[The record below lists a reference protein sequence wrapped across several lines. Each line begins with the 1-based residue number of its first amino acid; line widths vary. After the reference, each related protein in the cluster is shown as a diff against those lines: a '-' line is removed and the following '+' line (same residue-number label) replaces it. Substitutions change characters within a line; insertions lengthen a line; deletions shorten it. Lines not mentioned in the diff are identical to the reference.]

1 MNLSSIREE
10 GAGGTFT
17 MIRVTCLLLFSL
29 IRIECFHLHTPLEP
43 VVKNNVE
50 VSDGLEI
57 GGTDLEHIGKVS
69 MRKEELCMLRQDPEI
84 ENSDLRY
91 CISLQADLN
100 INARGSFEQFL
111 EYFKWLKLDVV
122 NSVIPGDNVGP
133 LGVQLTFG
141 LSSKHFPKGSKHE
154 VLEKQLANVTVIKMI
169 LKDIFGSIKVD
180 CKSGPRKYT
189 NILLDTVLAS
199 SKESDALHLL
209 FSRPLFDSFTG
220 FPITALSAQ
229 FDNLEGFWHG
239 LLFFGPEKSQ
249 FCQFSPFDS
258 QDSEDVDQFYD
269 KGTVFPQMLIKKLGL
284 WHQHPPI
291 KSMIK
296 QSSLLLNHEETSGL
310 LISYCEIGSQ
320 KSHSKN
326 AYMFESAM
334 SGSPSKLHQDC
345 GKQHISE
352 LEVIELQRML
362 IGSGAHRQLSSTMKF
377 KYQQNYSTELNHRFC
392 EILMMERLPSGVF
405 ADPFELQRLVHRGGL
420 SAAYVYGDT
429 NLELPSQHSHQSI
442 VEVHVAMN
450 ADSGPLSG
458 NHFIFEHTV
467 ELPLHARYP
476 PLGTEGY
483 SVVSISIPH
492 MFLLC
497 EHETQTGNNKSQT
510 NVKTEGNKVL
520 SWITWDSDA
529 SHSSEVLKWRIPAG
543 NQLHV
548 EFVSIFTGFSAL
560 VSVVAIFV
568 ASLYSLK
575 CH

>member
-1 MNLSSIREE
+1 
-10 GAGGTFT
+10 
-17 MIRVTCLLLFSL
+17 MIRVACLLLFSL
-29 IRIECFHLHTPLEP
+29 IRIESFHLHTPLEP
-43 VVKNNVE
+43 VLKNNVD
-50 VSDGLEI
+50 VSDELEI

-69 MRKEELCMLRQDPEI
+69 MRKEEICMLRQDPEI
-84 ENSDLRY
+84 ENSDLQY
-91 CISLQADLN
+91 CINLQVDPN

-122 NSVIPGDNVGP
+122 NSVIPGDSVGP

-154 VLEKQLANVTVIKMI
+154 VLEKQLANITVIKML

-189 NILLDTVLAS
+189 TILLDTVLVS
-199 SKESDALHLL
+199 SKESDALHQLL
-209 FSRPLFDSFTG
+209 SRPLFDSFMG
-220 FPITALSAQ
+220 FPIMALSSQ
-229 FDNLEGFWHG
+229 FDNLVGFWHG
-239 LLFFGPEKSQ
+239 LLFSGPEKSQ
-249 FCQFSPFDS
+249 FCQFSPLDS
-258 QDSEDVDQFYD
+258 HDFEDTDQFYD
-269 KGTVFPQMLIKKLGL
+269 EGTVFPHMLIKKLGL

-291 KSMIK
+291 KSTIK
-296 QSSLLLNHEETSGL
+296 QSSLLLSHEETSGL
-310 LISYCEIGSQ
+310 LISYCEIDSQ
-320 KSHSKN
+320 KSHSEN

-334 SGSPSKLHQDC
+334 SGSSSKLHQDC
-345 GKQHISE
+345 GKQHSSE
-352 LEVIELQRML
+352 LEVIDLRHML
-362 IGSGAHRQLSSTMKF
+362 IGSGAHRQLSSSMKF
-377 KYQQNYSTELNHRFC
+377 KYQQNYSSELNHPFC
-392 EILMMERLPSGVF
+392 EIVMMERLPSGVF

-450 ADSGPLSG
+450 ADSGHLSG
-458 NHFIFEHTV
+458 NHFILERTIN
-467 ELPLHARYP
+467 LPLHARYP
-476 PLGTEGY
+476 PLKTEGY
-483 SVVSISIPH
+483 SVASISIPH
-492 MFLLC
+492 VFLLC
-497 EHETQTGNNKSQT
+497 EHETQTGNIKSKT

-529 SHSSEVLKWRIPAG
+529 SHSSKVLKWRIPAG

-548 EFVSIFTGFSAL
+548 EFVSIFTGLSAL
-560 VSVVAIFV
+560 VAVMAIFV